1 MNNNYISFKLKLKE
15 YLKFNIIGFSN
26 FVISQLVYISL
37 FSIFKINYIIAYTI
51 TSIFSVI
58 ASYFLNSKITF
69 KQPRYCAIKLSLSI
83 MVYILEY
90 IINMSVIIFLVNR
103 FNFSQI
109 FAPIITPIVSTPIV
123 FILMRYV
130 IKKTNFKKESF

>member
-130 IKKTNFKKESF
+130 IKKTNLKKESF